1 MKRLS
6 YILSTLALAAASPA
20 VAQTSA
26 PELWAEWLAQAE
38 ATGQNVTADV
48 TETDTGLTLSNLT
61 VLFEDEAVTTRGV
74 IDEIQMTENA
84 DGTISVS
91 YSDLYTMTFTFS
103 VDDDAPPANIEMLV
117 RHENLGMEVSGE
129 AGARVY
135 AYAADQ
141 LSITEG
147 RLWGGGSE
155 PPTIDVDMVLTDL
168 DSTYTITGTDPATMR
183 FSSDGSLGGLTLRV
197 ELASPDEPGSFKSGL
212 MIGPMEATSAGTLL
226 SLANLNQADDAL
238 PEGFELTGNT
248 TYASMAF
255 EMLFE
260 APQEGFAVNYRNDGG
275 SIGAAIAPDEM
286 SYNIAASG
294 ARAMITGTDIPVPV
308 EFSVGSS
315 EVALSLPLMASD
327 APQDM
332 GLRVGVQE
340 LVVGDALLSMVD
352 PGRALPRDPMSL
364 LFDASGQVQLFMD
377 LANIDPDE
385 MTGPPG
391 ELRTLSVNEMNLS
404 VGGAA
409 LTGTADFNFTPGQ
422 IVPMPVG
429 SADLEL
435 AGGNALLDALIDGG
449 LVPNEQGAFIR
460 GAANVFARPGA
471 GPDTLETTVEFGAD
485 GSITANGIP
494 LQ

>member
-6 YILSTLALAAASPA
+6 YTLSTLALAVASPA

-26 PELWAEWLAQAE
+26 PDLWAEWLAQAE
-38 ATGQNVTADV
+38 ATGQIVTAEV
-48 TETDTGLTLSNLT
+48 TETDTGLTLSNVT
-61 VLFEDEAVTTRGV
+61 VLYEEETVTTRGA
-74 IDEIQMTENA
+74 IDEVQMTENA

-91 YSDLYTMTFTFS
+91 YSDLYTMTFTFTI
-103 VDDDAPPANIEMLV
+103 DDDDPPANIEMLV

-129 AGARVY
+129 AGARTY
-135 AYAADQ
+135 SYSADQ
-141 LSITEG
+141 LTITEG

-155 PPTIDVDMVLTDL
+155 PPTIDVDLVLSDL
-168 DSTYTITGTDPATMR
+168 ESTYNITGADPATAR
-183 FSSDGSLGGLTLRV
+183 FTSDGSLGGLTMRV
-197 ELASPDEPGSFKSGL
+197 ELSAPDEPGSFKAGL
-212 MIGPMEATSAGTLL
+212 MMGPMAATSEGTLL
-226 SLANLNQADDAL
+226 SLSTLNPAGEDL
-238 PEGFELTGNT
+238 PEGFELSGSTS
-248 TYASMAF
+248 YESLAF

-260 APQEGFAVNYRNDGG
+260 DPYEGFAVNYRNDGG
-275 SIGAAIAPDEM
+275 SIGAAIAPDAI
-286 SYNIAASG
+286 SYDVSASG
-294 ARAMITGTDIPVPV
+294 ARTTITGTDIPVPV
-308 EFSVGSS
+308 EVSVGSS
-315 EVALSLPLMASD
+315 EIALSLPLTAAD
-327 APQDM
+327 APQDV

-340 LVVGDALLSMVD
+340 LVVGDALLNMVD

-377 LANIDPDE
+377 LANINPDE

-391 ELRTLSVNEMNLS
+391 EIRTLSVNELNLS

-409 LTGTADFNFTPGQ
+409 LTGSADFNFAPGQ